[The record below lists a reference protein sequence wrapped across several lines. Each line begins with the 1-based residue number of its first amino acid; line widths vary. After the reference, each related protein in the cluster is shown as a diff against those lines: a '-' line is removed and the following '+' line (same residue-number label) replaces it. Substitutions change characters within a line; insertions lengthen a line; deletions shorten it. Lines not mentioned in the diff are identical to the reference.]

1 MPIIVAA
8 YPLGSPA
15 AIDLHARLPPRRVF
29 LSRQPRHRTTA
40 SLHAGFTLIEVMIV
54 VAVIG
59 ILSSIAYPSYTEYV
73 LRGKITEATAALQ
86 GLQADM
92 ERFYQNNRTYKDAP
106 ACDSPK
112 VGNFT
117 ISCTQEDANGYV
129 LQAAGEG
136 FTFSIDEKNTRK
148 TSGASTCSSGWATKK
163 GQTAC

>member
-1 MPIIVAA
+1 M
-8 YPLGSPA
+8 
-15 AIDLHARLPPRRVF
+15 
-29 LSRQPRHRTTA
+29 SRQPRHRTTA
-40 SLHAGFTLIEVMIV
+40 SLHAGFTLVEVMIV

-59 ILSSIAYPSYTEYV
+59 ILSSIAYPSYAEYV
-73 LRGKITEATAALQ
+73 LRGKITEATASLQ

-117 ISCTQEDANGYV
+117 ISCTQDDANGYV

-136 FTFSIDEKNTRK
+136 FTFTINQHNQRNSKEGSRSADGCWIT
-148 TSGASTCSSGWATKK
+148 GK
-163 GQTAC
+163 GKAC